1 MKLGFIGCGNMA
13 SAIIGGILEKKIVD
27 REDITAS
34 TKSEESAAKIKEKL
48 GIACSTDNRE
58 TAKHSD
64 MVFLA
69 VKPQFLEGVI
79 AEIKDV
85 LGSDQVIISIAAGKT
100 MSWLEER
107 IGGDRKIIRTMPNT
121 PALVGEGITGV
132 CRNALVEEKELEE
145 ALVLLR
151 SFGRAEVVTEP
162 MLDVVGAVSGSSPAF
177 VFMFIEAMADGAVA
191 EGMPRKKAYE
201 FAAQAVLGSAKWSLR
216 QGCIRAS
223 SRIWCAHRQV
233 PLLKGWAFW
242 SKRAC
247 AVL

>member
-145 ALVLLR
+145 ALVLMWWEL
-151 SFGRAEVVTEP
+151 SAEVPRPLFSCSLRPWLTALLLRACRGKKL
-162 MLDVVGAVSGSSPAF
+162 MNLRHRQFWAV
-177 VFMFIEAMADGAVA
+177 
-191 EGMPRKKAYE
+191 
-201 FAAQAVLGSAKWSLR
+201 QKWSLR
-216 QGCIRAS
+216 PGCIRAS

>member
-69 VKPQFLEGVI
+69 VKPQFLEDVI

-100 MSWLEER
+100 MR
-107 IGGDRKIIRTMPNT
+107 DRKIIRTMPNT

-177 VFMFIEAMADGAVA
+177 VFMLRPWLTALLLRACRGKKPMNLRHRPFWAV
-191 EGMPRKKAYE
+191 
-201 FAAQAVLGSAKWSLR
+201 QKWSLR

>member
-1 MKLGFIGCGNMA
+1 MDLSDAAIWLLLL
-13 SAIIGGILEKKIVD
+13 SAAFWKKKIVD

-69 VKPQFLEGVI
+69 VKPQFLEDVI

-132 CRNALVEEKELEE
+132 CRNALVEEKSWRRPWCCS
-145 ALVLLR
+145 AP
-151 SFGRAEVVTEP
+151 S
-162 MLDVVGAVSGSSPAF
+162 
-177 VFMFIEAMADGAVA
+177 
-191 EGMPRKKAYE
+191 EGQR
-201 FAAQAVLGSAKWSLR
+201 
-216 QGCIRAS
+216 
-223 SRIWCAHRQV
+223 
-233 PLLKGWAFW
+233 
-242 SKRAC
+242 
-247 AVL
+247 